1 LQYKEGDR
9 GKFVLNAETIDKLVI
24 FATNGRF
31 YTLGCDKLPGGRGHG
46 EPLRLMID
54 LAEGHDAVAMFV
66 HTPQS
71 EEKGKGKG
79 KEKSEG
85 TGRRL
90 VVASGTGRGFIVE
103 ENAVIA
109 QTRNGKQVLNLGDG
123 EEAAAAAAIGEGDD
137 HIAVLGANRKL
148 LILPL
153 ADLPV
158 MTRGRG
164 VFLQR
169 YAKGGLADV
178 TALKVADGL
187 TWKAGQQGIRTEPDI
202 KRWIGKRAQAGLVVP
217 KGFSRVT
224 RFS

>member
-1 LQYKEGDR
+1 MNVPRFEIAVIKGD
-9 GKFVLNAETIDKLVI
+9 GIGIDVTDAALAVI
-24 FATNGRF
+24 DAARHRV
-31 YTLGCDKLPGGRGHG
+31 GGF
-46 EPLRLMID
+46 D
-54 LAEGHDAVAMFV
+54 LDCQDLLAGAGYFQE
-66 HTPQS
+66 
-71 EEKGKGKG
+71 
-79 KEKSEG
+79 
-85 TGRRL
+85 TGRDM
-90 VVASGTGRGFIVE
+90 APG
-103 ENAVIA
+103 A
-109 QTRNGKQVLNLGDG
+109 

>member
-1 LQYKEGDR
+1 MVPLSMY
-9 GKFVLNAETIDKLVI
+9 LA
-24 FATNGRF
+24 
-31 YTLGCDKLPGGRGHG
+31 LGA
-46 EPLRLMID
+46 
-54 LAEGHDAVAMFV
+54 AEGHDAVAMFI
-66 HTPQS
+66 HTPQG
-71 EEKGKGKG
+71 EEKRKGKG